1 MKKKIV
7 TMILVMAVSATAMVG
22 CGSKQNGSQAPQ
34 ESTAAQESTESSE
47 AASTISGTLDE
58 VKSFMF
64 VVTDDQGASY
74 AFTFSGDKPEGLDK
88 AVSYTHLLYEGSDSR
103 HGGGDRYSGGPQAG
117 QPGDLFCAGQ
127 RLRRFHRAQ
136 NGMSVPAWQFCGSG
150 GAHPRCV

>member
-1 MKKKIV
+1 MIMKKKIV
-7 TMILVMAVSATAMVG
+7 TMILVMAVSATAMAG

-34 ESTAAQESTESSE
+34 ESTAEQESTESSE

-88 AVSYTHLLYEGSDSR
+88 VQVGDSVTVTYTGTVSEVDPFEGEV
-103 HGGGDRYSGGPQAG
+103 
-117 QPGDLFCAGQ
+117 L
-127 RLRRFHRAQ
+127 
-136 NGMSVPAWQFCGSG
+136 SVEANK
-150 GAHPRCV
+150 